1 MVDTGPWESQLLSCP
16 VSLTGYHQIDQMVK
30 QSLQMAEI
38 GSQKT
43 IWNRG
48 IILMYHIP
56 TVFGGGR
63 HGLPLIGS
71 SVRIK
76 SLGAQE

>member
-1 MVDTGPWESQLLSCP
+1 
-16 VSLTGYHQIDQMVK
+16 
-30 QSLQMAEI
+30 MAEI

-76 SLGAQE
+76 SLG